1 MIRRPPRSTLF
12 PYTTLFRSLRLEG
25 RIRVHRLERV
35 QCTAPVGVIEIRP
48 PEVIDVDAPGERA
61 IGVLVREKRPQ
72 YAAGPARI
80 AKPARLPQVA
90 RGAVGHRYVEVADP
104 LAHGGMQIVTYPP
117 RDRVESQAVPAVAL
131 VAVQILV
138 RAAEARDGGEE
149 LAPPPL
155 RRRARPV
162 GRARAVGRSRVR
174 AVRAAPP
181 APPAPPP
188 PPPSPRPR
196 VRPPP
201 SALGAGEGSPRG
213 STHQA
218 PQSWRPP

>member
-80 AKPARLPQVA
+80 AKPAQLPHVA
-90 RGAVGHRYVEVADP
+90 LGAVGDRYVEVADP

-117 RDRVESQAVPAVAL
+117 RDRVESQAVPA
-131 VAVQILV
+131 
-138 RAAEARDGGEE
+138 
-149 LAPPPL
+149 
-155 RRRARPV
+155 
-162 GRARAVGRSRVR
+162 
-174 AVRAAPP
+174 
-181 APPAPPP
+181 
-188 PPPSPRPR
+188 
-196 VRPPP
+196 
-201 SALGAGEGSPRG
+201 
-213 STHQA
+213 
-218 PQSWRPP
+218 